1 MAANTAPIFTET
13 PVVGAGIWTASS
25 TANTSST
32 GSGTVGTSMVKL
44 FTSGADGS
52 FINRIRLSPAA
63 STAATAT
70 TATVARF
77 YISTVTSG
85 ATAAT
90 DTFLF
95 SEIALAAQTADQ
107 TTTGTNYFEVPCG
120 FYIPTGYFVHMS
132 MHHAAAANTQW
143 TALVFGGNY

>member
-44 FTSGADGS
+44 FTSGSDGS

-63 STAATAT
+63 STAASGT

-85 ATAAT
+85 ATTAA
-90 DTFLF
+90 DTFMF
-95 SEIALAAQTADQ
+95 AEVALSAQTADQ
-107 TTTGTNYFEVPCG
+107 TATATSSIEVPCG
-120 FYIPTGYFVHMS
+120 FYIPTGYFIHMS
-132 MHHAAAANTQW
+132 MHAAAAANTQW
-143 TALVFGGNY
+143 TAIVFGGNY